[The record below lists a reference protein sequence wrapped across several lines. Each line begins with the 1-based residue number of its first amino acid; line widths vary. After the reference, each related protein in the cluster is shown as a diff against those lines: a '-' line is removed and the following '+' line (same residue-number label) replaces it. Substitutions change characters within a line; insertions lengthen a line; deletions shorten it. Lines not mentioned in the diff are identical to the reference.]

1 MPASCPNSR
10 PLRKCG
16 VILTCLD
23 NGRKRFR
30 AVRVDPVEPE
40 DIVRVDSNDV
50 AQVEPA
56 VIAPKITLK

>member
-30 AVRVDPVEPE
+30 AVRVEPVEPE
-40 DIVRVDSNDV
+40 DIVRVESEEI
-50 AQVEPA
+50 AQSEPA
-56 VIAPKITLK
+56 AVAPNITSK